1 MMNLINRVIA
11 AIGNPV
17 QRYVDTPVTG
27 RLAPQPNMDL
37 DATHIV
43 KWLLRLR

>member
-17 QRYVDTPVTG
+17 QRYVDTPKAG
-27 RLAPQPNMDL
+27 RLAPQPNMNL

-43 KWLLRLR
+43 KWILRLR